1 MRRDETRRDGV
12 ERKTRL
18 SEEDQQDVGP
28 YLTAQSAYAVQL
40 AMNAKLVKS
49 I

>member
-1 MRRDETRRDGV
+1 MKGDETRRDGA
-12 ERKTRL
+12 ERKTWL
-18 SEEDQQDVGP
+18 PEEDQQNVGP
-28 YLTAQSAYAVQL
+28 YLTAQFAYAVQL